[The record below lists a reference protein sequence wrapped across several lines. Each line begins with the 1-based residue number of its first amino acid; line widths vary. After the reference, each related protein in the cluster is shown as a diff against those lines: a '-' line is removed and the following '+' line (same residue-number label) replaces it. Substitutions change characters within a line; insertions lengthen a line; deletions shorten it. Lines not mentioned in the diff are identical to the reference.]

1 MPEQTGATTRRHKEL
16 HNHEVELID
25 AIAPKAHFGR
35 WLTRMTMNNR
45 IGSSHVRPEEMALI
59 RAWAHSLITDP
70 GAGAT
75 DGQVQEPG
83 RCPPDLPFSFVCGT
97 RSSREWV
104 KRENAQCE
112 SGAWQNGK
120 RLHSLRWRDA
130 ETDLHCVMELT
141 EFREFPAMEWV
152 IRLRNDGAGETAP
165 IAQFKALDTCW
176 TCAKDGE
183 MPELRRA
190 YGSDGRY
197 DDFQYVVD
205 ELRQSQWDAG
215 RTIRMDSAN
224 NAAFRK
230 VRNGSPAFVPFIDG
244 RPSTTW
250 LPFFNLCSGGD
261 GLISAVGWSGQWFAE
276 FAHDGRGKTAISAGM
291 EHLALKLRPGEEIRS
306 PRMLLLYWLGEPIH
320 GHNVLRQ
327 FVLQHHS
334 PQVNGRP
341 VEVPVCNGS
350 WGGTPTAGHLATI

>member
-1 MPEQTGATTRRHKEL
+1 
-16 HNHEVELID
+16 
-25 AIAPKAHFGR
+25 
-35 WLTRMTMNNR
+35 MNNR
-45 IGSSHVRPEEMALI
+45 IDSSHVRPEEMALI

-70 GAGAT
+70 GAGST

-120 RLHSLRWRDA
+120 RLHSLRWHDA
-130 ETDLHCVMELT
+130 QADLHCVMQLT
-141 EFREFPAMEWV
+141 EFSDFPAMEWV
-152 IRLRNDGAGETAP
+152 VRLRYEGTGETAS
-165 IAQFKALDTCW
+165 ITQFKALDTCW

-183 MPELRRA
+183 MPELRRS

-197 DDFQYVVD
+197 DDFQYVID
-205 ELRQSQWDAG
+205 ELRQSQWDAS

-224 NAAFRK
+224 NTAFRK
-230 VRNGSPAFVPFIDG
+230 VRSGSPAFVPFIDG

-250 LPFFNLCSGGD
+250 LPFFNLRTGGD
-261 GLISAVGWSGQWFAE
+261 GILCAVGWGGQWFAE
-276 FAHDGRGKTAISAGM
+276 FAHDGKGKTAISAGM
-291 EHLALKLRPGEEIRS
+291 EHLDLKLRPGEEIRS

-334 PQVNGRP
+334 PQVSGRP
-341 VEVPVCNGS
+341 VEMPVCNGS
-350 WGGTPTAGHLATI
+350 WGGTPTAGHLETIRTITEQKLAYD